1 VRLIFI
7 GDVVG
12 RAGREA
18 IQRELPLLR
27 ERYKPDLVAVNG
39 ENAAHGFGITE
50 EIFLGLL
57 AAGADVVTLGNHAFD
72 QREALVFIERHPNL
86 LRPVNWPAGC
96 PGRGSA
102 LIDTASGRRVLAI
115 NVMGRVMIEPVLDD
129 PFPALAREL
138 EACPLGKECDAI
150 LVDMHGEV
158 SSEKMAIGHFA
169 DGRASLV
176 VGTHTHTPTADHQI
190 LPGGTAY
197 MTDAGMTGDYD
208 SVIGMDKAEP
218 LNRFLRKL
226 PVERF
231 KPAEGPATL
240 CGVAVETDDH
250 TGLAKAVAP
259 IRIGGRLAP
268 AEVPFW

>member
-1 VRLIFI
+1 
-7 GDVVG
+7 
-12 RAGREA
+12 
-18 IQRELPLLR
+18 
-27 ERYKPDLVAVNG
+27 
-39 ENAAHGFGITE
+39 
-50 EIFLGLL
+50 
-57 AAGADVVTLGNHAFD
+57 
-72 QREALVFIERHPNL
+72 
-86 LRPVNWPAGC
+86 
-96 PGRGSA
+96 
-102 LIDTASGRRVLAI
+102 
-115 NVMGRVMIEPVLDD
+115 M
-129 PFPALAREL
+129 
-138 EACPLGKECDAI
+138 GKECDAI

-158 SSEKMAIGHFA
+158 SSEKMAVGHFA

-208 SVIGMDKAEP
+208 SIIGMDKAEP

-240 CGVAVETDDH
+240 CGVAVETDDR
-250 TGLAKAVAP
+250 TGLATAVAP

-268 AEVPFW
+268 AGVPFW

>member
-1 VRLIFI
+1 
-7 GDVVG
+7 
-12 RAGREA
+12 
-18 IQRELPLLR
+18 
-27 ERYKPDLVAVNG
+27 VAVNG

-50 EIFLGLL
+50 EIFLGLV

-72 QREALVFIERHPNL
+72 QREALVFIERHRTL
-86 LRPVNWPAGC
+86 LRPVNWPTGC

-102 LIDTASGRRVLAI
+102 LIDTASGRRVLVV

-138 EACPLGKECDAI
+138 DACPMGKECDAI

-158 SSEKMAIGHFA
+158 SSEKMAIAHFA

-250 TGLAKAVAP
+250 TGFAKAVAP

-268 AEVPFW
+268 ASVPFW